1 MMDNNQIVSLIANYG
16 VPSAL
21 TVYLVLWITR
31 KLNSKLDNLTNEIK
45 RLNDTIGR
53 FLDVVERVI
62 EKSKD

>member
-1 MMDNNQIVSLIANYG
+1 MDSTQIVSLIANYG

-45 RLNDTIGR
+45 QLNETMGK
-53 FLDVVERVI
+53 FLEIIERVI

>member
-1 MMDNNQIVSLIANYG
+1 MMDNTQIVSLIANYG

-31 KLNSKLDNLTNEIK
+31 KLNSKLDNLANEIK
-45 RLNDTIGR
+45 QLNETMGK
-53 FLDVVERVI
+53 FLEIIERVI